1 MITIIFKKNRYIKT
15 PHEMERNLMT
25 NYRKTDVLITSVIL
39 IASVLCYVKFYP
51 QSVFSAEERQKFI
64 PDPKKPLPFS
74 ETRMEFFEKAAVVSD
89 AAPCAKIGRDVLK
102 KNGSAV
108 DASIGALICNSVVN
122 MQSAGVGGG
131 FFMTIFK
138 NDEKK
143 VYCLNAREKAP
154 SNMMSDKFM
163 NDGDPV
169 NNSVMIAIPG
179 EIKGYLRAHQ
189 KFGKLRWE
197 ELVQPTIDICE
208 KGYTIGQHQ
217 YNSMIL
223 NKDIQ
228 WDENLREWFS
238 DNKTQFKRPGKKV
251 VPTKLCNF
259 LKMLSK
265 NGPEDFYTG
274 ELSKLVLEDIVNTNS
289 TISAEDLR
297 SYDAVWMEPI
307 NITLNNGDQF
317 YSFPAPGSGPL
328 VSFILNVLDGY
339 NFTKES
345 RLMEEENVL
354 RTYHRIIETFKFAF
368 AKRPELGDP
377 NFVDVRE
384 VTNKLL
390 SKDFAK
396 LVRLKVKDKT
406 SHDPAYYGLRSNSIN
421 YDQGT
426 SHISVIAENGDAVS
440 VTSTINKQFGAAK
453 TGKRTGFIF
462 NNAMADFS
470 FEFLKNNFDLIG
482 ADINKP
488 EPRKTPLS
496 SMSPSILT
504 DKHDNVKL
512 VIGGIGGPK
521 IITSI
526 AQTIM
531 RLRWLNNNLKEAVD
545 TPKVHHQL
553 LPMTL
558 VYEYGLIDEL
568 VQNLKALGHT
578 TYRKTDSAVY
588 ALQREND
595 KIIGIHDSRKPGG
608 GVYGI

>member
-1 MITIIFKKNRYIKT
+1 
-15 PHEMERNLMT
+15 
-25 NYRKTDVLITSVIL
+25 
-39 IASVLCYVKFYP
+39 
-51 QSVFSAEERQKFI
+51 
-64 PDPKKPLPFS
+64 
-74 ETRMEFFEKAAVVSD
+74 MEFFEKAAVVSD
-89 AAPCAKIGRDVLK
+89 AAPCAKIGRDILK

-154 SNMMSDKFM
+154 SNVMSGNFK
-163 NDGDPV
+163 NDGDPL
-169 NNSVMIAIPG
+169 NNAAMIAVPG

-208 KGYTIGQHQ
+208 NGYSIGQHQ

-228 WDENLREWFS
+228 RDENLREWFS
-238 DNKTQFKRPGKKV
+238 DNKTQFKRPGNNV

-274 ELSKLVLEDIVNTNS
+274 ELSKIVLQDLININS
-289 TISAEDLR
+289 TISAEDLK
-297 SYDAVWMEPI
+297 SYDAVWLEPI
-307 NITLNNGDQF
+307 NIILNNGDRF

-328 VSFILNVLDGY
+328 VSFILNVLDGF

-345 RLMEEENVL
+345 LVEVEKVL
-354 RTYHRIIETFKFAF
+354 QTYHKIIETFKFAF

-377 NFVDVRE
+377 NFVDIRE

-396 LVRLKVKDKT
+396 LVRFKVKDKT
-406 SHDPAYYGLRSNSIN
+406 SHDPAYYGLHSNYIN

-426 SHISVIAENGDAVS
+426 SHISVISENGDAVS

-453 TGKRTGFIF
+453 TGKRTGFVF

-470 FEFLKNNFDLIG
+470 FESNNFDLIG
-482 ADINKP
+482 AYINKA
-488 EPRKTPLS
+488 EPGKTPLS

-526 AQTIM
+526 AQTLL
-531 RLRWLNNNLKEAVD
+531 RLLWLNNNLKEAID

-568 VQNLKALGHT
+568 VQNLKTLGHT
-578 TYRKTDSAVY
+578 TDRKTDSAVY
-588 ALQREND
+588 VLQKETNQ
-595 KIIGIHDSRKPGG
+595 IIGIHDSRKPGG

>member
-169 NNSVMIAIPG
+169 NNSVMIALPG

-197 ELVQPTIDICE
+197 KLVQPTIDICE

-217 YNSMIL
+217 HNSMIL

-228 WDENLREWFS
+228 WDENLS
-238 DNKTQFKRPGKKV
+238 
-251 VPTKLCNF
+251 
-259 LKMLSK
+259 
-265 NGPEDFYTG
+265 
-274 ELSKLVLEDIVNTNS
+274 
-289 TISAEDLR
+289 
-297 SYDAVWMEPI
+297 AVWMEPI

-354 RTYHRIIETFKFAF
+354 RIYHRIIETFKFAF

-377 NFVDVRE
+377 NFVDVTE
-384 VTNKLL
+384 VTNELL

-453 TGKRTGFIF
+453 TGKRTGFVF

-521 IITSI
+521 ILTSI

-553 LPMTL
+553 DPMTL

-568 VQNLKALGHT
+568 VQKLKALGHT

-588 ALQREND
+588 VLQREND